1 MPIFHGI
8 STKNKAEII
17 HDAIKMQR
25 VYVGDKLVWQKN
37 TIHVGLFYNRPV
49 VDDARGIAPVDWR
62 ISNIDDVMSLL
73 DFYGGEALAGGDLK
87 ALEGW
92 NLPNVGATEASL
104 FKALPAGQRNE
115 LGAFSGILEKTIFW
129 IK

>member
-1 MPIFHGI
+1 MNILFTYAKPALKG
-8 STKNKAEII
+8 
-17 HDAIKMQR
+17 
-25 VYVGDKLVWQKN
+25 
-37 TIHVGLFYNRPV
+37 GLLYNRPV
-49 VDDARGIAPVDWR
+49 LNDPREVAPINYRVATLADFQNLIA
-62 ISNIDDVMSLL
+62 
-73 DFYGGEALAGGDLK
+73 FYGGEALAGGNLK

-92 NLPNVGATEASL
+92 TAPNTGATIAST